1 MTLDKIL
8 ALGATVCAGQI
19 DLANKNI
26 GFLSPEGPVLTP
38 DGEEA
43 LKALVYDPLD
53 APAPQAR
60 KRKARAADVVEDAKV
75 LGEPDTDEE

>member
-1 MTLDKIL
+1 MTLDQIT

-19 DLANKNI
+19 DLHNKNI
-26 GFLSPEGPVLTP
+26 GFLSPDGPVLTP

-43 LKALVYDPLD
+43 LKALASDPMD

-60 KRKARAADVVEDAKV
+60 KRKARNADVIDETPGTPA
-75 LGEPDTDEE
+75 DEE